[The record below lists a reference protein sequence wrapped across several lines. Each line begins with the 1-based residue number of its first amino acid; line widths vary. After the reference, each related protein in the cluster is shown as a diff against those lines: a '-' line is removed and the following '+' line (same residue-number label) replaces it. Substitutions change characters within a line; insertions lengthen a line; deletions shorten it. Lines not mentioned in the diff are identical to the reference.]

1 AEPNSPQQPTVH
13 CYRVRMSPSPVCN
26 IRRFDSEDTVLAAIV
41 GLARS
46 DWNQCL
52 FSGSERDILLCFLFG
67 WPAQGYDL
75 HTNHR
80 LTIFVIHSA
89 GNDSSRRHA
98 EQDIADLLSVLKSQY
113 CPGIASLRLILLVH
127 KTGAGSAEPV

>member
-1 AEPNSPQQPTVH
+1 
-13 CYRVRMSPSPVCN
+13 MSPSPVCN

-67 WPAQGYDL
+67 WTAQGYDL

-89 GNDSSRRHA
+89 GKDSSRRHA
-98 EQDIADLLSVLKSQY
+98 VLDVSDLLFGLKCLY
-113 CPGIASLRLILLVH
+113 WPGMGSLRVILLVH
-127 KTGAGSAEPV
+127 ESGARRQTAG

>member
-1 AEPNSPQQPTVH
+1 
-13 CYRVRMSPSPVCN
+13 
-26 IRRFDSEDTVLAAIV
+26 LAAIV

-98 EQDIADLLSVLKSQY
+98 EQDIADLLSGLKS
-113 CPGIASLRLILLVH
+113 
-127 KTGAGSAEPV
+127 